1 MDYEKI
7 LTQARD
13 YIGEK
18 ISVRL
23 LEDSISDERSNQTD
37 QIRQLSVFREG
48 HSEIQS
54 SLKTEIERFKVLSG
68 DLRSGPAHDSFWSF
82 LPWSKTSQNS
92 RRSVEDALR
101 RQFETSMYRMREAAD
116 FADRLEAARVDL
128 YDEID
133 RLNQKIINASKNEEM
148 AAEFVFEL
156 REVETSLEIK
166 MSTLDPTSTESRTL
180 QAQLDRTRRLLAE
193 HTMKFRLYNTAEDRL
208 DKLRENTRQL
218 VDMIGH
224 LQSDITRYVTAAS
237 EKLDLVSGQ
246 IQAIGAAADAA
257 SVMLELRESLQVM
270 TESMNHATRFVA
282 ETQQYFRENVDAM
295 IGELDLY
302 DEETEVALEFAN
314 AHNTALDEL
323 DVDAVLEDFEKDEIL
338 AAKIEAL
345 VPIKNG

>member
-7 LTQARD
+7 LKQARE
-13 YIGEK
+13 YTGEK

-23 LEDSISDERSNQTD
+23 LEDSIADERFNQTE
-37 QIRQLSVFREG
+37 QIQQLSVFRTG
-48 HSEIQS
+48 HSEIQT
-54 SLKTEIERFKVLSG
+54 SLQTEIERFKSLSG
-68 DLRSGPAHDSFWSF
+68 DLRNGETHDSFWSF
-82 LPWSKTSQNS
+82 LPWTKTPQNS
-92 RRSVEDALR
+92 RQSVEDALR
-101 RQFETSMYRMREAAD
+101 KQFETSMFRMREAAD
-116 FADRLEAARVDL
+116 FADRLEAARIDL
-128 YDEID
+128 YDEVD
-133 RLNQKIINASKNEEM
+133 RLNQKIISSSTNEEK
-148 AAEFVFEL
+148 AAAFVFEL
-156 REVETSLEIK
+156 REVESAIEFKL
-166 MSTLDPTSTESRTL
+166 STLDPTSTESRTL
-180 QAQLDRTRRLLAE
+180 QAQLDRSRRLLAE

-208 DKLRENTRQL
+208 AKLRENTRQL
-218 VDMIGH
+218 VKMIGH

-314 AHNTALDEL
+314 AHNSALDDL
-323 DVDAVLEDFEKDEIL
+323 DVEVVLENFGKDEVL

-345 VPIKNG
+345 SSHNG